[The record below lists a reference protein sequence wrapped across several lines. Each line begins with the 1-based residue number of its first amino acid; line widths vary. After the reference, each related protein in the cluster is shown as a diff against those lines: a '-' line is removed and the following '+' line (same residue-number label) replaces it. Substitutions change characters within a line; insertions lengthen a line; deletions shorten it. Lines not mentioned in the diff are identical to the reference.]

1 MNIPFFYNDFF
12 MGQLLTKHFLSRV
25 LSYLKKQTD
34 PSIIKKIMED
44 LKFDSFTI
52 RDEGLKNFLIKLT
65 EESIDLSRLIESVEI
80 GLLNNTSLCELL
92 AFIEHEQLI
101 SDHEL
106 EMMSKQLQIQ
116 LNLLCLFEACSVT
129 MVNSFTFNEDV
140 YCFTKKQRSTSHP
153 GNPLFNL
160 FFASN
165 RYNFSLFKNLKLVSV
180 DPVMTSGAFTRLLGN
195 DELGQEAIQERSKEF
210 IKKHGLALWNT
221 KICPTPI
228 GEKHCDSVKNVSLNI
243 LEAIWEEKPNE
254 KGQPND
260 NSFAGSVL
268 IRVLE
273 HIQPPNG
280 FSFMKLVLPAGSSLI
295 EDKKYS
301 LLPDLIV
308 NQLPKRVSQ
317 FFISTEWMYLY
328 QSWNLL
334 FVMQNLDSKF
344 LPIKLLVPSVLN
356 AIPEQYMETRVFM
369 LYLVGNLYH
378 YNKLSAFTEEIQL
391 SHAQSILNKWREI
404 NKKYADFLLK
414 IFCADLEESPE
425 EIYHNIFG
433 EHTHFS
439 LACYITHFIQDFAN
453 FRITRDESQACNLEL
468 A

>member
-1 MNIPFFYNDFF
+1 
-12 MGQLLTKHFLSRV
+12 MGRLLAKHFLNRV
-25 LSYLKKQTD
+25 VKHLKKQTD
-34 PSIIKKIMED
+34 PSIIKKIIED

-52 RDEGLKNFLIKLT
+52 RDEGLKSFLRKLT
-65 EESIDLSRLIESVEI
+65 EESVDLSKLIQSVET
-80 GLLNNTSLCELL
+80 GLLNNAPLCKLF

-106 EMMSKQLQIQ
+106 EILSKQLQIQ

-140 YCFTKKQRSTSHP
+140 YCFTKKQRSTSYP

-195 DELGQEAIQERSKEF
+195 EELDQAAIQERSKEF
-210 IKKHGLALWNT
+210 INKHGLALWNT
-221 KICPTPI
+221 KISPTPI

-243 LEAIWEEKPNE
+243 LEAIWEEKPGE
-254 KGQPND
+254 DGQPND
-260 NSFAGSVL
+260 NSFAGSAL
-268 IRVLE
+268 IRLLE
-273 HIQPPNG
+273 HTQPSNG
-280 FSFMKLVLPAGSSLI
+280 FSFMKLVLPVGSTI
-295 EDKKYS
+295 IADNKYS

-308 NQLPKRVSQ
+308 NKLPKRVSQ
-317 FFISTEWMYLY
+317 FLISTEWMYLY

-369 LYLVGNLYH
+369 LYLIGNLYH

-391 SHAQSILNKWREI
+391 THGQLILKKWGEI
-404 NKKYADFLLK
+404 NKKYADILLK
-414 IFCADLEESPE
+414 TFCADLEESPE
-425 EIYHNIFG
+425 EIYHDIFG

-439 LACYITHFIQDFAN
+439 LAYYITHFIQDFAS
-453 FRITRDESQACNLEL
+453 FRITRDESRACNLEIG
-468 A
+468 